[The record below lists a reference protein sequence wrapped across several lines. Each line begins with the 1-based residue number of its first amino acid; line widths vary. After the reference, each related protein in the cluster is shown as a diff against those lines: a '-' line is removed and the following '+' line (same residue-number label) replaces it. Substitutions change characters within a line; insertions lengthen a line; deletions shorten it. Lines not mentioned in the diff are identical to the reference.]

1 MTPQF
6 KTIVKGC
13 LEFGNKKSFSM
24 MQAQLLKRQESYY
37 KNDILLKDLSYFQ
50 EENFTIEVPRSQFI
64 YVDKTYKNTLAFLYE
79 LRDFAL
85 AGSFHLWV
93 VDEKN
98 TVKKSAHIIPNSDK
112 SANVE
117 YNNGNRFIER
127 KDYIAAIGAFGRAI
141 DKYDQYTQ
149 AYERRGYAYFL
160 NQSHEDALMDYS
172 KSLSLRLT
180 PEAFF
185 GRAEVLI
192 SVGDYKGAVLDL
204 QNAID
209 NSLPYQSIFW
219 SSRRLKGVGHFKI
232 GEFDKA
238 ANEFKYFTKR
248 HFSEN
253 DMNYAHKIESLQMYL
268 KSLQKIGED
277 KTAKEVL
284 LKLKELGITEVTDKF
299 HTTPTPAALR
309 TNSKVKASAVAM

>member
-1 MTPQF
+1 MIPQF
-6 KTIVKGC
+6 KIIVKGC
-13 LEFGNKKSFSM
+13 LEFGNKKSFGM

-50 EENFTIEVPRSQFI
+50 EENFTIEVPRSQFV

-98 TVKKSAHIIPNSDK
+98 VVKKSATIIPNSDK

-117 YNNGNRFIER
+117 YNNGNKFIER
-127 KDYIAAIGAFGRAI
+127 KDYVAAIGAFGRAI

-160 NQSHEDALMDYS
+160 HQSHEDSLMDYA
-172 KSLSLRLT
+172 KSLALRFT

-204 QNAID
+204 QKAID

-219 SSRRLKGVGHFKI
+219 SSRRLKGVSHYKI
-232 GEFDKA
+232 GEYDKA

-248 HFSEN
+248 HFSDN
-253 DMNYAHKIESLQMYL
+253 DVNHAHKTESLQMYL

-277 KTAKEVL
+277 KTAKEVTA
-284 LKLKELGITEVTDKF
+284 KLKELGIIEIPDKS
-299 HTTPTPAALR
+299 HAVSLPAGLR
-309 TNSKVKASAVAM
+309 TTAKAKASAVAM